1 MLVKG
6 PILLGKKLNT
16 LPFKSLGSV
25 RFLLKKLIIYSE
37 LEHIQLIKSDSK
49 DIYNLTKTFCFK

>member
-6 PILLGKKLNT
+6 PHFIGQKVEYTTIQK
-16 LPFKSLGSV
+16 FGVSKI
-25 RFLLKKLIIYSE
+25 LLKKLIIYSE
-37 LEHIQLIKSDSK
+37 LEHIKLIKSDSK